1 MPFSPPAVTVIIPMY
16 RAVSL
21 VAEAIRSIQ
30 AQTVP
35 VTFVI
40 AVDDGCPEGSADYVA
55 REFPE
60 VQVLRKPHGGLAET
74 LNHGVQAAKTD
85 WIAFLDHDDRWL
97 PTKME
102 LQWEALK
109 RDPSLDMIFAFAQPF
124 LMTPEGE
131 KRLEALAGVCKSGG
145 LFRASLIAKAGEFG
159 GGHDFIDW
167 YARAMEAGAR
177 TLTLPEV
184 LFERRIHDH
193 NMGVSD
199 KAGQTKGY
207 LLTLKTML
215 DRRRAGPSNNGN
227 T

>member
-30 AQTVP
+30 AQTIP

-102 LQWEALK
+102 LQ
-109 RDPSLDMIFAFAQPF
+109 RGPGGSPPRSGVT
-124 LMTPEGE
+124 TPCSRREG
-131 KRLEALAGVCKSGG
+131 
-145 LFRASLIAKAGEFG
+145 RASGRKE
-159 GGHDFIDW
+159 
-167 YARAMEAGAR
+167 M
-177 TLTLPEV
+177 
-184 LFERRIHDH
+184 
-193 NMGVSD
+193 
-199 KAGQTKGY
+199 
-207 LLTLKTML
+207 
-215 DRRRAGPSNNGN
+215 PSGN
-227 T
+227 